1 MIYIYCFY
9 FAGRFGSADFGTAAR
24 PRFFRPGSGL
34 RDESGRDA
42 TTPPPRLGVR
52 RPGSFQGGRHRG
64 HQEASTRH
72 STLDCRMHPTG
83 LISLFSFL
91 YSNNK

>member
-1 MIYIYCFY
+1 MTKFYCFY
-9 FAGRFGSADFGTAAR
+9 FAGCFGSTNFGTVAR
-24 PRFFRPGSGL
+24 PRIFRSGSGL

-42 TTPPPRLGVR
+42 TAPPPRLGVR

-72 STLDCRMHPTG
+72 STLDCRMHSTG
-83 LISLFSFL
+83 LISLFHLFITI
-91 YSNNK
+91 N